1 MKRSIAIITG
11 TRADWGLL
19 SPIATALRAHPHCD
33 VSIIA
38 TNMHLEAKFGHTVD
52 DIEADSFR
60 IAARVPLTPA
70 SDSPVDTAVAMGECE
85 SLMARA
91 LYDLMPDMVV
101 ILGDR
106 YEMLAAASAATL
118 LRIPIVHLHGG
129 EETRGAIDDNIRH
142 AITQLSQL
150 HLTST
155 EPYRQRVI
163 AMGKAPASVVN
174 TGAIGVY
181 NMLNTPLLSRREVVE
196 TLDGWDPQD
205 SALLVT
211 LHPATADDTITSAQQ
226 AAAMFE
232 ALDRFPQ
239 CRLLITYPNND
250 PDHEAIIEAISEY
263 VRRWGD
269 RVKVVPSLGW
279 RRYLSA
285 LRCVKC
291 VVGNSSSGII
301 EVPSAGIPTV
311 DIGMRQQGRIAAK
324 SVINC
329 QPDADSIAAAIDR
342 ALSAEMQQLAAEC
355 HNPYMKPDT
364 LRLIVDAITSFEV

>member
-19 SPIATALRAHPHCD
+19 SPIATALRQQPNCE

-38 TNMHLEAKFGHTVD
+38 TNMHLNPKFGRTVD
-52 DIEADSFR
+52 DIEADGFN
-60 IAARVPLTPA
+60 IAARVPLTPL
-70 SDSPVDTAVAMGECE
+70 SDTPVDTAVAMGECE
-85 SLMARA
+85 SQMARA
-91 LYDLMPDMVV
+91 LHDLKPDMVV

-106 YEMLAAASAATL
+106 YEMLAAASAAAL
-118 LRIPIVHLHGG
+118 LRIPIAHLHGG
-129 EETRGAIDDNIRH
+129 EVSQGAIDDLIRH

-163 AMGKAPASVVN
+163 AMGKDPSSVIN

-181 NMLNTPLLSRREVVE
+181 NMLNVPLMSHSELVE
-196 TLDGWDPQD
+196 SLDGWDPGD
-205 SALLVT
+205 DAMLVT
-211 LHPATADDTITSAQQ
+211 LHPATADESITSAQQ
-226 AAAMFE
+226 ARAMFE
-232 ALDRFPQ
+232 ALDHFPHN
-239 CRLLITYPNND
+239 RLLITYPNND
-250 PDHEAIIEAISEY
+250 PDHEAIIEAIEEY
-263 VRRWGD
+263 AHKWGD

-285 LRCVKC
+285 LRCVKG

-311 DIGMRQQGRIAAK
+311 DIGSRQKGRIAAE
-324 SVINC
+324 SVIHC
-329 QPDADSIAAAIDR
+329 QPDTESISKAIKR
-342 ALSAEMQQLAAEC
+342 ALSADMQQLASKGD
-355 HNPYMKPDT
+355 NPYMKPDT
-364 LRLIVDAITSFEV
+364 LRLIVEAITAFVV

>member
-19 SPIATALRAHPHCD
+19 SPIATALRQHPDCD
-33 VSIIA
+33 VSIVV
-38 TNMHLEAKFGHTVD
+38 TNMHLNPKFGHTVD
-52 DIEADSFR
+52 DIEADGFN
-60 IAARVPLTPA
+60 IAARVPLTPVT
-70 SDSPVDTAVAMGECE
+70 DSPVDTAIAMGECE
-85 SLMARA
+85 SQMARA
-91 LYDLMPDMVV
+91 LYSIKPDIVV

-118 LRIPIVHLHGG
+118 LRIPIAHLHGG
-129 EETRGAIDDNIRH
+129 EVSQGAIDDMIRH

-163 AMGKAPASVVN
+163 AMGKLPESVIN

-181 NMLNTPLLSRREVVE
+181 NMLNVPLLSHSELVRL
-196 TLDGWDPQD
+196 LDGWDPGD
-205 SALLVT
+205 NAMLVT
-211 LHPATADDTITSAQQ
+211 LHPATADDSLTSAQQ
-226 AAAMFE
+226 ARAMFK
-232 ALDRFPQ
+232 ALDRFPRN
-239 CRLLITYPNND
+239 RLLITYPNND
-250 PDHEAIIEAISEY
+250 PDHEAIIEAIEEY
-263 VRRWGD
+263 AHRWGD

-285 LRCVKC
+285 LRCVRA

-311 DIGMRQQGRIAAK
+311 DIGSRQKGRIAAE
-324 SVINC
+324 SVIHC
-329 QPDADSIAAAIDR
+329 QPDAESIAKAIER
-342 ALSAEMQQLAAEC
+342 ALSTDMQTFASKSD
-355 HNPYMKPDT
+355 NPYMKPDT
-364 LRLIVDAITSFEV
+364 LRLIVEAITAFEV

>member
-1 MKRSIAIITG
+1 MKRSIAIITS

-19 SPIATALRAHPHCD
+19 SPIATALRQHPGCE
-33 VSIIA
+33 VSVVA
-38 TNMHLEAKFGHTVD
+38 TNMHLNPKFGHTID
-52 DIEADSFR
+52 DIEADGFT
-60 IAARVPLTPA
+60 IAARVPLTPVT
-70 SDSPVDTAVAMGECE
+70 DSPVDTAVAMGECV
-85 SLMARA
+85 SGMARA
-91 LYDLMPDMVV
+91 LNDLKPHMVV

-118 LRIPIVHLHGG
+118 LRIPIAHLHGG
-129 EETRGAIDDNIRH
+129 EESQGAVDDMIRH

-155 EPYRQRVI
+155 EPYRRRVI
-163 AMGKAPASVVN
+163 AMGKNPESVIN

-181 NMLNTPLLSRREVVE
+181 NMLHVPLMSHQELVE
-196 TLDGWDPQD
+196 SLEGWDPGE

-211 LHPATADDTITSAQQ
+211 LHPATADDSITSAQQ
-226 AAAMFE
+226 ARAMFE
-232 ALDRFPQ
+232 ALDRFPRQ
-239 CRLLITYPNND
+239 RLLITYPNND
-250 PDHEAIIEAISEY
+250 PDHESIIESIEEY
-263 VRRWGD
+263 SRKWGD

-285 LRCVKC
+285 LRYVKG

-311 DIGMRQQGRIAAK
+311 DIGSRQKGRIAAE
-324 SVINC
+324 SVIHC
-329 QPDADSIAAAIDR
+329 LPDADSIEAAIDR
-342 ALSAEMQQLAAEC
+342 ALSDDMQQLAAKC

-364 LRLIVDAITSFEV
+364 LRLIVEAIAGVSL